1 MANDMQMYSGYSEPE
16 LAILAQFQ
24 NAEARPERGFVVDF
38 LGVRHRLSA
47 LWPAARRL
55 DGQVLGQPVPG
66 DFHAETVEWV
76 GTLKSVAAA
85 KDRFVAMELGA
96 GYGTWVVGSGVAARQ
111 RGITSIKLY
120 GVEADPQHFASMEQH
135 FRDNGFEPAEHR
147 IIQAAVGVEAGV
159 ARWPK
164 LPDSSE
170 PVGWGVRPVHGNEQ
184 EYMGR
189 AFEEMIEVKVV
200 AMRELI
206 ALEPEWHL
214 VHIDVQ
220 GHEFNIIRSSIDLLN
235 ERVRWMV
242 VGTHSRKIDGDILE
256 IMCRAGWA
264 LENEKPTKFQFWENP
279 VTLEAMTTH
288 DGTQVWRNPRF
299 A

>member
-1 MANDMQMYSGYSEPE
+1 MAHKMQMYAGYEEPD
-16 LAILAQFQ
+16 LAILAEFQ
-24 NAEARPERGFVVDF
+24 NPAARPERGFVVDF

-47 LWPAARRL
+47 LWPDARRL
-55 DGQVLGQPVPG
+55 DGQVLGQPVPS

-76 GTLKSVAAA
+76 GALKSVAAA

-111 RGITSIKLY
+111 RGIAAIKLY

-135 FRDNGFEPAEHR
+135 FRDNGFDPAAHR
-147 IIQAAVGVEAGV
+147 IVQAAVGVEAGV

-164 LPDSSE
+164 LADSSE
-170 PVGWGVRPVHGNEQ
+170 AVGWGVRPVGHDEQ

-189 AFEEMIEVKVV
+189 TFEEMIDVKVV
-200 AMRELI
+200 PMRELI
-206 ALEPEWHL
+206 TQEPEWNL
-214 VHIDVQ
+214 IHIDVQ
-220 GHEFNIIRSSIDLLN
+220 GHEFDIIRASVDLLN

-242 VGTHSRKIDGDILE
+242 VGTHSRKIDGDILDT
-256 IMCRAGWA
+256 MCRAGWA
-264 LENEKPTKFQFWENP
+264 LENEKPTRFQFWQNP
-279 VTLEAMTTH
+279 VSLEAMTTQ